1 MKNVSSYSDLS
12 GLKFTPSESDMYYIL
27 YCILCYVLLVLC
39 TFFICIKLFELVR
52 CQPAVHLLMLLLHVY
67 LPDFCTAA
75 QNVEMKH
82 FMMLEKLNVFSALC
96 LDD

>member
-1 MKNVSSYSDLS
+1 MFQVTATCQGSNLHLLRVTCTIFY
-12 GLKFTPSESDMYYIL
+12 TVYYVMYYW
-27 YCILCYVLLVLC
+27 YYAH
-39 TFFICIKLFELVR
+39 FFICIKLFELVR
-52 CQPAVHLLMLLLHVY
+52 CQPAVHLLMLLLHIH

-75 QNVEMKH
+75 QNVEIKH